1 MYVVTFYSFK
11 GGVGRTLAL
20 ANVGLQLARTGRR
33 ILLVD
38 FDIEAPGMH
47 TFNVLKPREEY
58 RGLVDYVGEFLTTDA
73 APDVRDYV
81 YEALG
86 AGREDGRLW
95 VMPAGSSDVTYAEK
109 LNAISWEA
117 LYEDRNGFIMM
128 EDMKAQ
134 WQKAYEPDYVLI
146 DSRTGHTDTG
156 GICTRQM
163 PDAVVILF
171 FPNEQNLSG
180 LRPVVSCIRD
190 EDKKTAKATQLHFV
204 MSNVPDLDDEDEI
217 LANLEKRFQ
226 DELGYDSLSA
236 TIHRYDSLLLLQQSL
251 FIVERPKSRLA
262 REYKQLAHAITA
274 ENVQDVK
281 AVVQTLTRRKRPLR
295 AKKAIEQSEKRI
307 DQIMEYH
314 PQNGELL
321 YLLAMELK
329 GLGRSK
335 KAEMLLARSI
345 ECGYRSPEALLRRAD
360 ALQKDGDSSDAL
372 DCVWEA
378 FGCEEVEVEFLS
390 LGVDILRRI
399 EPEHL
404 LKIANLPAFK
414 TLGAGKCNWISQELN
429 WCRQGLQA
437 SVDLLSRFYGD
448 NRLSV
453 NSVRVKLP
461 LMLSLIGLGKFADA
475 IKLISDVRPKPED
488 LEIDTCFNY
497 AMAEWGLEGIPPKDM
512 FGHVVDLAP
521 KRERLSGANYSQC
534 LAIALWAV
542 QKPREALEA
551 VDRAIS
557 AISRMPGSD
566 LSCWRYLTV
575 TSEVF
580 REDCEAIKRLIQ
592 GEDIKPLCFEQSDFP
607 ASQQNC

>member
-33 ILLVD
+33 VLLVD
-38 FDIEAPGMH
+38 FDLEAPGLH

-58 RGLVDYVGEFLTTDA
+58 RGLVDYVGDFLRTGA

-86 AGREDGRLW
+86 AGKEDGRLW
-95 VMPAGSSDVTYAEK
+95 VMPAGPSDVTYAKK
-109 LNAISWEA
+109 LNAINWES
-117 LYEDRNGFIMM
+117 LYEDRNGFMMM

-134 WQKAYEPDYVLI
+134 WEKAYDPDYVLI

-180 LRPVVSCIRD
+180 LKPIVSCIRAED
-190 EDKKTAKATQLHFV
+190 EKTTNTTQLHFV

-217 LANLEKRFQ
+217 LANLEIRFQ
-226 DELGYDSLSA
+226 DELGYESLA
-236 TIHRYDSLLLLQQSL
+236 AIIHRYDSLLLLQQAL

-262 REYKQLAHAITA
+262 REYKQLTQEIT
-274 ENVQDVK
+274 EQNVQDAK
-281 AVVQTLTRRKRPLR
+281 AVIQTLTRRKRRLR
-295 AKKAIEQSEKRI
+295 SKKAIEQSEKQI
-307 DQIMEYH
+307 DQITECH
-314 PQNGELL
+314 SQNGELL
-321 YLLAMELK
+321 YLVAMELK
-329 GLGRSK
+329 FLGRSK

-360 ALQKDGDSSDAL
+360 ALQKDGDSSAAL

-378 FGCEEVEVEFLS
+378 FGSEKVEVDLLS

-399 EPEHL
+399 DVKLL
-404 LKIANLPAFK
+404 LKIADLAAFK
-414 TLGAGKCNWISQELN
+414 SLDVEKCSWISSELN

-437 SVDLLSRFYGD
+437 SVDLLLRFSGD
-448 NRLSV
+448 RHLSLNV
-453 NSVRVKLP
+453 GGVKFA
-461 LMLSLIGLGKFADA
+461 LMLSLIGLGKFTDV
-475 IKLISDVRPKPED
+475 IKLISDVRPNPED
-488 LEIDTCFNY
+488 LDMVFSFNY
-497 AMAEWGLEGIPPKDM
+497 AMAEWGLKGIPPKDM
-512 FGHVVDLAP
+512 FGRVVDIDP
-521 KRERLSGANYSQC
+521 KGERLPGGNYSQC
-534 LAIALWAV
+534 VAIALWAV
-542 QKPREALEA
+542 QKPKEALDA
-551 VDRAIS
+551 IDRAIS
-557 AISRMPGSD
+557 AISKMPGSD
-566 LSCWRYLTV
+566 FSCWRYLTV

-592 GEDIKPLCFEQSDFP
+592 GEDIKPLCFGD
-607 ASQQNC
+607 N

>member
-33 ILLVD
+33 VLLVD
-38 FDIEAPGMH
+38 FDLEAPGMH
-47 TFNVLKPREEY
+47 TFNILKPKEEN
-58 RGLVDYVGEFLTTDA
+58 RGLVDYVGDFLDTGA
-73 APDVRDYV
+73 APDVRNYI

-86 AGREDGRLW
+86 AGQEDGRLW
-95 VMPAGSSDVTYAEK
+95 VMPAGSSDDTYAKK
-109 LNAISWEA
+109 LNAINWES
-117 LYEDRNGFIMM
+117 LYKDRDGFIMM

-134 WQKAYEPDYVLI
+134 WEKAYEPDYVLI

-180 LRPVVSCIRD
+180 LRPVVSCIRA
-190 EDKKTAKATQLHFV
+190 EDKKTAKTTQLHFV

-217 LANLEKRFQ
+217 LANLEMRFQ
-226 DELGYDSLSA
+226 DELGYEVLAA

-262 REYKQLAHAITA
+262 REYKQLTQEITA
-274 ENVQDVK
+274 QNVQDAE
-281 AVVQTLTRRKRPLR
+281 AVIQTLTRRKRRLR
-295 AKKAIEQSEKRI
+295 TKKAIEQSEKRI
-307 DQIMEYH
+307 DQITKYH
-314 PQNGELL
+314 SQNGELL

-378 FGCEEVEVEFLS
+378 FDSEKVEVDLLS

-399 EPEHL
+399 DAGL
-404 LKIANLPAFK
+404 LLEIADLPAFK
-414 TLGAGKCNWISQELN
+414 SLDAEKCSWISSELN

-437 SVDLLSRFYGD
+437 SIDLLLRFCDDQG
-448 NRLSV
+448 LSL
-453 NSVRVKLP
+453 NIDIVKLP
-461 LMLSLIGLGKFADA
+461 LLVSLIGLGEFTDA
-475 IKLISDVRPKPED
+475 IKLVSNIRPKPED
-488 LEIDTCFNY
+488 LIIVASFNY
-497 AMAEWGLEGIPPKDM
+497 AMAEWGLKGTPPEDM
-512 FGHVVDLAP
+512 FGRVVDLDSKGGRRP
-521 KRERLSGANYSQC
+521 GGNYSQC

-542 QKPREALEA
+542 HRPEEALEA

-557 AISRMPGSD
+557 AISEMPGSD
-566 LSCWRYLTV
+566 FSCWRYLTV

-592 GEDIKPLCFEQSDFP
+592 GEDIKPLCFE
-607 ASQQNC
+607 